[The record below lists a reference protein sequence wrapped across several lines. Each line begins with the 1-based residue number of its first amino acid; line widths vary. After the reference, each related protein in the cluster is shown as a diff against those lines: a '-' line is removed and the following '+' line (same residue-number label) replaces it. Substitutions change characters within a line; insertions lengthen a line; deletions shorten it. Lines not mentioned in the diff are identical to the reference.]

1 MAFLNL
7 RDRQL
12 ETKIAYVGA
21 AGAGK
26 ATNLAALRASLPTT
40 DGTDGSTFHVRPSL
54 AEPVDGCPVVAELI
68 SLHGSA
74 AGGDDEAHRR
84 ELADVDGVVLVVD
97 PTPEAMGAG
106 RAASAWLRNM
116 LATLEA
122 ASPAGQG
129 PVVVVQLN
137 QRAGEAL
144 VPSSDVARELDLPAW
159 TMVEADASNGESA
172 TRTLEA
178 VISGVLD
185 RPREDDA
192 PAPVRPREG
201 THPLL
206 ESLRRALA
214 ETMTGE
220 LAATEAR
227 LGSRLADTLASSL
240 ASSLAQTS
248 EATAELRRDQERLL
262 SRVNQELA
270 AMHDELAEGRVA
282 IERAEAARMESEL
295 RAIKA
300 RVDAEKRAEAARL
313 DAEKRSESERAQ
325 AAKRHEEE
333 RAEARRQTAEARNA
347 ELKARAAEDTSREAR
362 VATEIRALAVDIE
375 RSQDAMLSVLEVLQR
390 EVVSLSQRLDAEQA
404 KSRALEGR
412 LTTMIE
418 GSQKASL
425 RLAQAVEA
433 ASRLTTERFDSLGE
447 RQLSEFSALAALVE
461 THGSTA
467 TGKLQGLEDEIAKR
481 KKTWFG

>member
-26 ATNLAALRASLPTT
+26 ATNLAGLRAALPTT
-40 DGTDGSTFHVRPSL
+40 ETGAHGALDVRPSL
-54 AEPVDGCPVVAELI
+54 AEPVDGCPVVARII
-68 SLHGSA
+68 SSRGA
-74 AGGDDEAHRR
+74 ADDDARR
-84 ELADVDGVVLVVD
+84 ALADVDGFVLVID
-97 PTPEAMGAG
+97 PTPDALAAG
-106 RAASAWLRNM
+106 RDASAWLRAM
-116 LATLEA
+116 LAERDT
-122 ASPAGQG
+122 ASPGALS

-137 QRAGEAL
+137 QRAGEAP
-144 VPSSDVARELDLPAW
+144 VPASDVARELDLAAW
-159 TMVEADASNGESA
+159 TVLAADASRAESA
-172 TRTLEA
+172 AQTLETVVA
-178 VISGVLD
+178 SVLS
-185 RPREDDA
+185 RPREEDSPAA
-192 PAPVRPREG
+192 PKPRSE

-214 ETMTGE
+214 ETMRSE
-220 LAATEAR
+220 LAATEGR
-227 LGSRLADTLASSL
+227 VVASVTR
-240 ASSLAQTS
+240 AN
-248 EATAELRRDQERLL
+248 ETAVELRRDQDRLL

-282 IERAEAARMESEL
+282 LERAEAARMESEL

-313 DAEKRSESERAQ
+313 EAEKRSETERAQ

-333 RAEARRQTAEARNA
+333 RADARRQAAEARTA
-347 ELKARAAEDTSREAR
+347 DLKARATDDAAR
-362 VATEIRALAVDIE
+362 DARSATEIRALAVDLE
-375 RSQDAMLSVLEVLQR
+375 RSQDAMLSILEVLQR
-390 EVVSLSQRLDAEQA
+390 EVATLSQRLDAEQA

-412 LTTMIE
+412 LTTLVE
-418 GSQKASL
+418 GAQKASL
-425 RLAQAVEA
+425 RLAQSVEA
-433 ASRLTTERFDSLGE
+433 STRAMNERFNGLGE
-447 RQLSEFSALAALVE
+447 KQQSEFTALATLVE

-467 TGKLQGLEDEIAKR
+467 TGKLQGLEDELAKR